1 MATDPTKMFESDS
14 DWDKVYDFDKVSLQK
29 KNGVY
34 WVGVSEAVKSYR
46 KHSRWW
52 TFTVRIK

>member
-34 WVGVSEAVKSYR
+34 
-46 KHSRWW
+46 
-52 TFTVRIK
+52 